1 MVFLKENKKEIE
13 AVIFDLGNVLLDY
26 SPRRFLG
33 EMGFHPDLH
42 DRLASVLFE
51 DTETWSKLDRGTITN
66 SELVEIASAKEPSLR
81 KEIRQYLRKWPY
93 YFNGIP
99 KNVAAMY
106 RIKEAGAKIY
116 VLSNFANEV
125 YAVIKKRNTFFSD
138 FDGQILSYEHKVIKP
153 EQEIYDLLIRSY
165 QLNPEKSVFIDD
177 MLENTQAAIRA
188 GLNAIHLPACAEI
201 EPFFIFQE

>member
-93 YFNGIP
+93 YFNGIELRKP
-99 KNVAAMY
+99 VQKFMSF
-106 RIKEAGAKIY
+106 RILPMK
-116 VLSNFANEV
+116 F
-125 YAVIKKRNTFFSD
+125 
-138 FDGQILSYEHKVIKP
+138 
-153 EQEIYDLLIRSY
+153 
-165 QLNPEKSVFIDD
+165 
-177 MLENTQAAIRA
+177 ML
-188 GLNAIHLPACAEI
+188 
-201 EPFFIFQE
+201 